1 VKLDAWHALALP
13 LLVQAFPEVPWLFL
27 YRDPV
32 DVMQSQARM
41 PGIHTVPGVLPS
53 EVVGIEGGEHMSQ
66 TEYCARV
73 LARICDAVVAH
84 WPVGRGLLLN
94 YSELRSGIPA
104 RVLCHFALEVT
115 PTEAAAMHSAAARDS
130 KTGEPFVDDDVR
142 KRAPSAAICEA
153 VDEHLRGPFGRLEN
167 LRRASTRSTQA
178 Q

>member
-1 VKLDAWHALALP
+1 
-13 LLVQAFPEVPWLFL
+13 
-27 YRDPV
+27 
-32 DVMQSQARM
+32 
-41 PGIHTVPGVLPS
+41 
-53 EVVGIEGGEHMSQ
+53 MSQ